1 MSTALI
7 FRIAIVVI
15 LLLVVASLFSALAS
29 LYKDKGQ
36 GTRTVRFLT
45 VRIALSLTLFFLMI
59 IGFYFGLITPHG
71 IRP

>member
-1 MSTALI
+1 MPTPLI
-7 FRIAIVVI
+7 FRVVIVVM
-15 LLLVVASLFSALAS
+15 LLLVVGSLFSALAF

-59 IGFYFGLITPHG
+59 AGFYFGLITPHG